1 MKTAQYLSYSGQ
13 DILYLKKLLANVY
26 GIRDA
31 SDSQVVSHAVLK
43 CPFHK
48 TALLMAAK
56 NRSLFTYATKDVQVD
71 DDISAK
77 ILAYKHEL
85 NIKDTKVVL
94 SCLLRLMV
102 NLYKIK
108 FIDTQESVLT

>member
-1 MKTAQYLSYSGQ
+1 MKTVQYLSYSGQ
-13 DILYLKKLLANVY
+13 DILYIKKLLANIY

-31 SDSQVVSHAVLK
+31 TDSQIVSHAVLK
-43 CPFHK
+43 CPLNK

-56 NRSLFTYATKDVQVD
+56 NRSLFTYPTKELQVD
-71 DDISAK
+71 DDINAK
-77 ILAYKHEL
+77 ILALKQEL
-85 NIKDTKVVL
+85 KIKDTKVVL

-108 FIDTQESVLT
+108 FIDIQDTVLT